1 MLEIDIAEPTRPIYW
16 KPPFYFCSKSW
27 GNAKAF
33 ISVGNIFHVF
43 GARNNKNSC
52 FSLEIYFLE
61 GHKCFYVAQMLHLE
75 KITGGENHSVTLYV
89 CTAQVLMF
97 LCFIMTEL

>member
-1 MLEIDIAEPTRPIYW
+1 MLQIDIAEPTGPIYW

-33 ISVGNIFHVF
+33 ISVGKIFHAF

-75 KITGGENHSVTLYV
+75 KITGGENHCMTLYV